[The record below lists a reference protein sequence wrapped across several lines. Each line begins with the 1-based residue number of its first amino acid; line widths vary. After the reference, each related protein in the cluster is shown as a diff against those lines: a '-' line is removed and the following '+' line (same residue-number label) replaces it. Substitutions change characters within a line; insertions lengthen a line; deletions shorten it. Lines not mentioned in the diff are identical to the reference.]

1 MSDGERTKV
10 RVDRR
15 GVPRRRAF
23 LTPFDDLLQQI
34 RAAHGA
40 AIYSLYPKIE
50 ETIAPGW
57 VSLDG
62 RRTVSLIANDYLG
75 LSMDPRV
82 TAAARDAIG
91 RLGSSRCA
99 SPLAGGYTDIH
110 RALEDDLAEFL
121 EQDACAVFATGYQAN
136 VGVISALM
144 RPGDLV
150 VSDLLNHASIIDGA
164 RLAGSQL
171 RYFQHNDARHLD
183 RILDAADAGQRAL
196 VIVEGVYSADGD
208 IAPLAELCEV
218 AQAHDA
224 MLMVDEAHSFGVLE
238 EEGRGAAGDQGVLDQ
253 VDLVVGTMSKSL
265 GSVGGF
271 AAASGAVIDVIRH
284 NARSLIFSAA
294 LPPAQAEAARTAL
307 TILRSEPERRERLWE
322 NARMMLGA
330 LEEAGFDTLGSIT
343 PVVPLL
349 VGDPGLTLAL
359 TTKLKEA
366 GVLVCPAIP
375 PMVQAHRSRIRMHVT
390 AAHDAESIMHAVNAI
405 KATTAELGIVGEPA
419 AAGTA
424 G

>member
-1 MSDGERTKV
+1 
-10 RVDRR
+10 
-15 GVPRRRAF
+15 
-23 LTPFDDLLQQI
+23 
-34 RAAHGA
+34 
-40 AIYSLYPKIE
+40 
-50 ETIAPGW
+50 
-57 VSLDG
+57 
-62 RRTVSLIANDYLG
+62 
-75 LSMDPRV
+75 
-82 TAAARDAIG
+82 
-91 RLGSSRCA
+91 
-99 SPLAGGYTDIH
+99 
-110 RALEDDLAEFL
+110 
-121 EQDACAVFATGYQAN
+121 
-136 VGVISALM
+136 
-144 RPGDLV
+144 V

>member
-1 MSDGERTKV
+1 M
-10 RVDRR
+10 DRR

-40 AIYSLYPKIE
+40 AIYSLYPQIE

-57 VSLDG
+57 VAMEG

-82 TAAARDAIG
+82 TDAARDAIG

-110 RALEDDLAEFL
+110 RSLEQELAEFL
-121 EQDACAVFATGYQAN
+121 EQDACAVFPTGYQAN

-196 VIVEGVYSADGD
+196 VVVEGIYSADGD
-208 IAPLAELCEV
+208 IAPLADLCEV
-218 AQAHDA
+218 AQAHEA
-224 MLMVDEAHSFGVLE
+224 ILMVDEAHSFGVLDH
-238 EEGRGAAGDQGVLDQ
+238 EGRGAAGDQGMLGE
-253 VDLVVGTMSKSL
+253 VDLIVGTMSKSL

-307 TILRSEPERRERLWE
+307 SILRTEHERRDRLWE
-322 NARMMLGA
+322 NARMLLDA
-330 LEEAGFDTLGSIT
+330 LEERGFDTLGSVT
-343 PVVPLL
+343 PVVPML

-359 TTKLKEA
+359 TTELKKA

-390 AAHDAESIMHAVNAI
+390 AAHDAESIAHAIAAI
-405 KATTAELGIVGEPA
+405 DETTAKLGIVGERE

-424 G
+424 

>member
-1 MSDGERTKV
+1 MSDGERTGA
-10 RVDRR
+10 RVERR
-15 GVPRRRAF
+15 NEPRQRAF
-23 LTPFDDLLQQI
+23 LTPYDDLLQQI

-40 AIYSLYPKIE
+40 AIYSLYPRIE
-50 ETIAPGW
+50 ETVAPGW
-57 VSLDG
+57 VAIGG
-62 RRTVSLIANDYLG
+62 RRTVSLIANDYLA

-82 TAAARDAIG
+82 TDAAREAIG

-110 RALEDDLAEFL
+110 RALEDELAEFL
-121 EQDACAVFATGYQAN
+121 HQDACAVFATGYQAN

-164 RLAGSQL
+164 RLSGSQI

-183 RILDAADAGQRAL
+183 RILDAADAGQRVL
-196 VIVEGVYSADGD
+196 VVVEGLYSADGD
-208 IAPLAELCEV
+208 IAPLAELCE
-218 AQAHDA
+218 AAHAHDA
-224 MLMVDEAHSFGVLE
+224 LLMVDEAHSFGVLE
-238 EEGRGAAGDQGVLDQ
+238 AEGRGAAGEQGMLDE

-271 AAASGAVIDVIRH
+271 AAASNAVIDVIRH

-307 TILRSEPERRERLWE
+307 SILRTEHDRRERLWE
-322 NARMMLGA
+322 NARMLLGA
-330 LEEAGFDTLGSIT
+330 LEERGFDTMGSTT

-349 VGDPGLTLAL
+349 IGDPGLTLAL
-359 TTKLKEA
+359 TTELKKA

-375 PMVQAHRSRIRMHVT
+375 PMVQSHRSRIRMHVT
-390 AAHDAESIMHAVNAI
+390 AAHDAESIAHAVEAI
-405 KATTAELGIVGEPA
+405 EEQTAALGIAGQPA
-419 AAGTA
+419 AAGAA